1 MKYPYVFFVLSFI
14 RSVYLMYNE
23 LFRNKIIVE
32 MKRLIEQVETES
44 DDDLESY
51 TEFMREII
59 LGTYSEN

>member
-1 MKYPYVFFVLSFI
+1 
-14 RSVYLMYNE
+14 MYNE